1 MFLGEPAR
9 KARESQV
16 EGEQNAAR
24 SQGVG
29 VGRERRARGQGQG
42 NVTEERTAQSC
53 VVTLCSHLINRPFLK
68 HDLYSSGPTQ
78 RSLPRCI
85 ATQILQELRTFWF

>member
-29 VGRERRARGQGQG
+29 VGRERRARGQG
-42 NVTEERTAQSC
+42 NVTEERTARE
-53 VVTLCSHLINRPFLK
+53 LCCHALLTPDKSAISKTRSIFQRPDAAFSSALHRNSNSTGAQDVLVLK
-68 HDLYSSGPTQ
+68 
-78 RSLPRCI
+78 
-85 ATQILQELRTFWF
+85 

>member
-29 VGRERRARGQGQG
+29 VGRERRARARARGM
-42 NVTEERTAQSC
+42 
-53 VVTLCSHLINRPFLK
+53 
-68 HDLYSSGPTQ
+68 
-78 RSLPRCI
+78 
-85 ATQILQELRTFWF
+85 